1 MLTDFLQTVDAVTS
15 SHFYFYF
22 LQGKHFLLRTTAFKY
37 FVQLI
42 FDKSAS
48 VLQRLGVFENLKV
61 DVKTGGTFW
70 DQSSVNVLF

>member
-48 VLQRLGVFENLKV
+48 VLQRLGVKFENLKA
-61 DVKTGGTFW
+61 DFKTGG
-70 DQSSVNVLF
+70 NL

>member
-15 SHFYFYF
+15 SHFYFYE
-22 LQGKHFLLRTTAFKY
+22 GKHFLLRTTAFKY

-48 VLQRLGVFENLKV
+48 VLQRLGVKFENLKA
-61 DVKTGGTFW
+61 DFKTGGT
-70 DQSSVNVLF
+70 L